1 MIFVGKCPYR
11 VSLLG
16 GGSDLEWFVED
27 ECFGNSLGFSLAKY
41 SYTVINKKDKN
52 SKIGILNY
60 SSRET
65 YSEIDEIAH
74 PLIRESLRYLKINNL
89 IEMNSYG
96 FASGGGGLGGS
107 SSFCISFLAALNK
120 AFNLNIAN
128 KELAHICAEI
138 EINILGKPI
147 GRQDQYISS
156 LGGINALLYKPKGN
170 VEILNLSKN
179 HIDAIKLV
187 SDELILIPSLRTR
200 SADKVLHK
208 FKNSNKAKES
218 LKDIRSICEN
228 FLKTNKSTNELY
240 NLLNDSIKESWE
252 IKRKMSNVMDLE
264 LENQFNIINQIPNN
278 WIRLI
283 GAGSGGY
290 FLLSSKVV
298 INEALS
304 FLSNKDI
311 KAIKVELSEEG
322 ISACEV

>member
-16 GGSDLEWFVED
+16 GGSDLDWFVED
-27 ECFGNSLGFSLAKY
+27 EGFGNSIGFSLGKY
-41 SYTVINKKDKN
+41 SYTVINKRDKDSN
-52 SKIGILNY
+52 LGMLNY
-60 SSRET
+60 SSREI

-74 PLIRESLRYLKINNL
+74 PLIRESLRFLKIKNP

-120 AFNLNIAN
+120 AFNLNIEN

-147 GRQDQYISS
+147 GRQDQYIAS
-156 LGGINALLYKPKGN
+156 LGGINALLYKPKGH
-170 VEILNLSKN
+170 VEILNLTKN
-179 HIDAIKLV
+179 HIDAIKMI
-187 SDELILIPSLRTR
+187 SNELILIPSLKTR
-200 SADKVLHK
+200 SADKVLYK

-218 LKDIRSICEN
+218 LKDIRTICKN
-228 FLKTNKSTNELY
+228 FMKTNGSINDLY
-240 NLLNDSIKESWE
+240 NLMNASIKESWE
-252 IKRKMSNVMDLE
+252 IKRRMSNVMDLE

-290 FLLSSKVV
+290 FLLSSKVG

-311 KAIKVELSEEG
+311 KALKVELSEEG
-322 ISACEV
+322 LSACEV